1 MASLCEDLHLHFRAG
16 PEWIMK
22 GGQSSERFF
31 ELQIFSIGPLTGY
44 VPQPSMSVAQ
54 DQDGMGD
61 HGVERQELLNVSA
74 AFTVSD
80 SFFGPRSVM
89 SLEGVY
95 NPEDGRMHLVGCQG
109 VEAPWKIMSK
119 MRGLR
124 SGMDSSI
131 ELEVQYPPT
140 RMRWLFSPSAKV
152 HLSSTRAT
160 GDPLYFNRTELLEHP
175 SYYAREMSNR
185 FMEQKGAVC
194 LAMPSATIAAPS
206 GSCATW
212 SPTQTPCRTSPS
224 GCSASRRSATA
235 RRWSPTPVSYSRG
248 QGRSTATTT
257 TGCRSG
263 ALHWDMDYF
272 VKALALLLTLR
283 LAHKVRRARVRARA
297 RMPLVRRSRVRARAR
312 MPLVR
317 RSRVRARARMPLEP
331 GRVPSDMARLHLVGL
346 LFVLAVHWLLAT
358 YDGTST
364 KPPPHVAYTQQ
375 AQCQGE
381 SYTHSRP
388 SYNMAAMAEQ
398 YMGLVADYIPE
409 DAVAADLAAPAV
421 EKVFDAS

>member
-185 FMEQKGAVC
+185 FMEQKGVVC
-194 LAMPSATIAAPS
+194 LAMPSATIAAAFRQLRYMESHPDTVPYIS
-206 GSCATW
+206 LGMLGVQALGYGTALVTDASILLAW
-212 SPTQTPCRTSPS
+212 PRTFDGDDNYRMQVRGFALGHGLLRES
-224 GCSASRRSATA
+224 SRPPPHAA
-235 RRWSPTPVSYSRG
+235 PG
-248 QGRSTATTT
+248 AQGAA
-257 TGCRSG
+257 G
-263 ALHWDMDYF
+263 AG
-272 VKALALLLTLR
+272 AGA
-283 LAHKVRRARVRARA
+283 ARA
-297 RMPLVRRSRVRARAR
+297 RTRPERHGQAAPCRSPVRPRRALA
-312 MPLVR
+312 
-317 RSRVRARARMPLEP
+317 P
-331 GRVPSDMARLHLVGL
+331 GHG
-346 LFVLAVHWLLAT
+346 
-358 YDGTST
+358 
-364 KPPPHVAYTQQ
+364 
-375 AQCQGE
+375 QGE
-381 SYTHSRP
+381 SYSRP
-388 SYNMAAMAEQ
+388 SYNMAAMVERCI
-398 YMGLVADYIPE
+398 GLVADYIPE
-409 DAVAADLAAPAV
+409 DTVTTDLAAPAV
-421 EKVFDAS
+421 EKVFDAG